1 MTHIVLPK
9 IESRTKIEALIG
21 ISITTLIGLM
31 CQKIYM
37 DLPIPVEIFWGVI
50 VLGGFYFL
58 LHLLTYLRF
67 YLEKIVFLKEQ
78 RVQAEIK
85 SQEINVE
92 LRKLEIQLEI
102 KTLELAQVEA

>member
-37 DLPIPVEIFWGVI
+37 DLPIPVEIFWALAL
-50 VLGGFYFL
+50 LGGFYFIMEF
-58 LHLLTYLRF
+58 LTYVKF
-67 YLEKIVFLKEQ
+67 YIEKIIYLKEEETMS
-78 RVQAEIK
+78 RIK
-85 SQEINVE
+85 ILQLEVE
-92 LRKLEIQLEI
+92 CRKLELQI
-102 KTLELAQVEA
+102 TLTKLKVVEV